1 MFLSHLYGK
10 IKVLKEDCFMKK
22 IAWIGTGVMGKPMA
36 LHLADAGYE
45 VTVYN
50 RTHSKAKAMEP
61 KVTAFTTIKETIK
74 DADVIF
80 TIVGYPE
87 DVKEV
92 YDEIIPHAKKHAILV
107 DMTTS
112 SPSLAKELNLKAQ
125 GYYLDILDAPVTGGD
140 LGAINAS
147 LSIMVGG
154 DHAAFD
160 QVLPLLE
167 LMGKTINYMGAPG
180 NGQHAKLANQISI
193 AGSIAGIAE
202 TLTYA
207 KAQGL
212 DLEKTLSVITGGSA
226 SSWQAVNNGPKMIS
240 KDFEPGFFLKHLLK
254 DLNLVLQ
261 EKGDLF
267 LPALESVQ
275 KIYEELSALG
285 LDDEGSQ
292 AIIKFYE

>member
-1 MFLSHLYGK
+1 
-10 IKVLKEDCFMKK
+10 MKK

-45 VTVYN
+45 VSVYN
-50 RTHSKAKAMEP
+50 RTHSKAKDLEP
-61 KVTAFTTIKETIK
+61 KVQAYKTIKETIE
-74 DADVIF
+74 DADLIF

-92 YDEIIPHAKKHAILV
+92 YEEIIPNAKKGAILV

-112 SPSLAKELNLKAQ
+112 SPSLAKELNKKAQ
-125 GYYLDILDAPVTGGD
+125 DYNLEILDAPVTGGD

-154 DHAAFD
+154 NQKAFD
-160 QVLPLLE
+160 EILPLLE
-167 LMGKTINYMGAPG
+167 LMGKTINYMGVSG

-212 DLEKTLSVITGGSA
+212 DLETTLSVITGGSA
-226 SSWQAVNNGPKMIS
+226 SSWQAINNGPKMIS
-240 KDFEPGFFLKHLLK
+240 SDFEPGFFLKHLLK
-254 DLNLVLQ
+254 DLNLVLK
-261 EKGDLF
+261 EKGDLY
-267 LPALESVQ
+267 LPVLENVQ
-275 KIYEELSALG
+275 KIYQKLSDLDLG
-285 LDDEGSQ
+285 EEGSQ

>member
-1 MFLSHLYGK
+1 
-10 IKVLKEDCFMKK
+10 MKK

-45 VTVYN
+45 VAVYN
-50 RTHSKAKAMEP
+50 RTHSKAKDLEP
-61 KVTAFTTIKETIK
+61 QVKAYKTIKETIEG
-74 DADVIF
+74 ADVIF

-92 YDEIIPHAKKHAILV
+92 YEEIIPNAKKGAILV

-112 SPSLAKELNLKAQ
+112 SPSLAKELNKKAQ
-125 GYYLDILDAPVTGGD
+125 DYNLEILDAPVTGGD

-154 DHAAFD
+154 NQKAFD
-160 QVLPLLE
+160 EILPLLE
-167 LMGKTINYMGAPG
+167 LMGKTINYMGVSG

-212 DLEKTLSVITGGSA
+212 DLETTLSVITGGSA
-226 SSWQAVNNGPKMIS
+226 SSWQAINNGPKMIS
-240 KDFEPGFFLKHLLK
+240 SDFEPGFFLKHLLK
-254 DLNLVLQ
+254 DLNLVLK
-261 EKGDLF
+261 EKGDLY
-267 LPALESVQ
+267 LPVLENVQ
-275 KIYEELSALG
+275 KIYQKLSDLDLG
-285 LDDEGSQ
+285 EEGSQ